1 MPEEVGFRCQLEGPK
16 ILVLE
21 KQNEINKLEIYS
33 NDDHCSLLFSCM
45 HSEIR
50 RIGKMGIF
58 LYVEVGRRCRA
69 GPGLLWLFFGNDNNK
84 SMEMREILC
93 RYGIHMTF
101 AI

>member
-1 MPEEVGFRCQLEGPK
+1 MPEEVGFRCRLEGPK

-21 KQNEINKLEIYS
+21 NQNEMNQLEIYS
-33 NDDHCSLLFSCM
+33 EHEQLFPMFSCK

-69 GPGLLWLFFGNDNNK
+69 GPGLLWLFFGSNNEK
-84 SMEMREILC
+84 AIHMREILC
-93 RYGIHMTF
+93 K
-101 AI
+101 